1 MALQRVSSS
10 PRLRGELFG
19 ARGERTLALLQAAW
33 PGAVGEELAR
43 RTELV
48 ALEAGTLRVRVPD
61 AGWRKVL
68 HRMRSDILAR
78 LFEVAGEFAPRRL
91 GFMEAPLGAPG
102 AGAKAKEATARKPNP
117 VATPEAAPREAPPSL
132 CSAAEVIRDPEL
144 RARFLESAARYLARS
159 GKP

>member
-68 HRMRSDILAR
+68 HRMRSEILAR

-91 GFMEAPLGAPG
+91 GFMEAPLGS
-102 AGAKAKEATARKPNP
+102 AGAQALSVRTRHPHP
-117 VATPEAAPREAPPSL
+117 APRAVAMVAPPSL
-132 CSAAEVIRDPEL
+132 RLAAETITDPEL
-144 RARFLESAARYLARS
+144 RARFLESAALYLDS
-159 GKP
+159 YGKP

>member
-1 MALQRVSSS
+1 MALQRASSS

-19 ARGERTLALLQAAW
+19 ARGERTLVLLQAAW

-43 RTELV
+43 RTEVV

-78 LFEVAGEFAPRRL
+78 LYEVAGEFAPRRL
-91 GFMEAPLGAPG
+91 GFMEAPLGSVRAQAP
-102 AGAKAKEATARKPNP
+102 RLDPPHPNP
-117 VATPEAAPREAPPSL
+117 ALRVAPVAPPSL
-132 CSAAEVIRDPEL
+132 RIAAEVIADPEL
-144 RARFLESAARYLARS
+144 RARFLESAALYLDRT
-159 GKP
+159 GGP

>member
-1 MALQRVSSS
+1 MALQRASSS
-10 PRLRGELFG
+10 PRLRSELFG

-43 RTELV
+43 RTELL

-78 LFEVAGEFAPRRL
+78 LYDVAGEFAPRRL
-91 GFMEAPLGAPG
+91 GFMESPPGAPG
-102 AGAKAKEATARKPNP
+102 AGAKAPGATKRKPDP
-117 VATPEAAPREAPPSL
+117 GSRAVAPPPEAPLSL
-132 CSAAEVIRDPEL
+132 RAAAEVIVDPEL
-144 RARFLESAARYLARS
+144 RARFLESAALYLGRS

>member
-1 MALQRVSSS
+1 MALQRAASS

-19 ARGERTLALLQAAW
+19 ARGERTLVLLRAAW

-48 ALEAGTLRVRVPD
+48 ALDAGTLRVRVPD

-78 LFEVAGEFAPRRL
+78 LYDVAGEFAPRRL
-91 GFMEAPLGAPG
+91 GFMEAPLAS
-102 AGAKAKEATARKPNP
+102 AGLKASSVAAGPPRPR
-117 VATPEAAPREAPPSL
+117 ATPPVAPPSL
-132 CSAAEVIRDPEL
+132 RIAAEAIADPDL
-144 RARFLESAARYLARS
+144 RVRFLESAALYLGRS
-159 GKP
+159 GTP

>member
-1 MALQRVSSS
+1 M
-10 PRLRGELFG
+10 
-19 ARGERTLALLQAAW
+19 
-33 PGAVGEELAR
+33 GEELAR

-78 LFEVAGEFAPRRL
+78 LYEVAGEFAPRRL
-91 GFMEAPLGAPG
+91 GFMEAPLGAAG
-102 AGAKAKEATARKPNP
+102 AGVKAAEAIARKPKP
-117 VATPEAAPREAPPSL
+117 APMPAAEPPSAPL
-132 CSAAEVIRDPEL
+132 SLRAAAEVIADAEL
-144 RARFLESAARYLARS
+144 RARFLESAALYLGRS

>member
-19 ARGERTLALLQAAW
+19 ARGERTLVLLRAAW
-33 PGAVGEELAR
+33 PSAVGEELAR

-61 AGWRKVL
+61 ARWRKVL

-78 LFEVAGEFAPRRL
+78 LYVVAGEFAPRRM
-91 GFMEAPLGAPG
+91 GFMEAPLGSVAAQAPN
-102 AGAKAKEATARKPNP
+102 AIRQASPTPRTATA
-117 VATPEAAPREAPPSL
+117 ASPSL
-132 CSAAEVIRDPEL
+132 RLAAEVIADPEL
-144 RARFLESAARYLARS
+144 RARFLESAALYLDRS
-159 GKP
+159 GQP